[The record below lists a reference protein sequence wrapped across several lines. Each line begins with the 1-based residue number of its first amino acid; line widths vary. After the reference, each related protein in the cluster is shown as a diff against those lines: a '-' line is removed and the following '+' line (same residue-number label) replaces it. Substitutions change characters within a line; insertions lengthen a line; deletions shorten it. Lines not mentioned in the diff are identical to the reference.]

1 MGKTTQNTKIDTTNI
16 DTSDTLYTTN
26 TTHNANASKQ
36 TPVIS
41 RRAFAA
47 GAAAALGSI
56 ILEPIISSAT
66 GNTYLLPG
74 ATQAYGAEPRT
85 ITVEAGQFCVL
96 VYNPMWID
104 YEDGASYYR
113 GVREAEVQVS
123 NADTKLQGTT
133 NSDGCAFFYTKDFAE
148 ATSPTLLGT
157 YCEFF
162 GEIAVNGGSA
172 TGDILREAHYPCV
185 EISDA
190 MAIAIPVCKLDALL
204 NSWENFDFYCRTLSL
219 DGDRKSVV

>member
-1 MGKTTQNTKIDTTNI
+1 MKDTANT
-16 DTSDTLYTTN
+16 SP
-26 TTHNANASKQ
+26 Q

-47 GAAAALGSI
+47 GAAAALGSV
-56 ILEPIISSAT
+56 ILEPLVSTAT

-74 ATQAYGAEPRT
+74 ATPAYGAEPRT

-96 VYNPMWID
+96 VYNPMWTD
-104 YEDGASYYR
+104 YENDAVYYR
-113 GVREAEVQVS
+113 GVRGAEIEVS
-123 NADTKLQGTT
+123 TADTKLQGTT
-133 NSDGCAFFYTKDFAE
+133 NADGCAFFYAKDFAE

-162 GEIAVNGGSA
+162 GDIAVNGGSA

-190 MAIAIPVCKLDALL
+190 MCIAIPVCKIGARL
-204 NSWENFDFYCRTLSL
+204 NSWESFDLYCRTLSM
-219 DGDRKSVV
+219 DGW